1 MSGEQVA
8 NQQPIDT
15 LDNKNLDELNT
26 NSFSIKMNKKKIS
39 KRVDINVLMSKIR
52 NEKKKQSKENLV
64 FFGLLSSV
72 IIVTGII
79 ASL

>member
-8 NQQPIDT
+8 NQQPINT
-15 LDNKNLDELNT
+15 LNNESLSSLSP
-26 NSFSIKMNKKKIS
+26 NSLAIEINKKKTS
-39 KRVDINVLMSKIR
+39 KRVDINVLMAKVRS
-52 NEKKKQSKENLV
+52 EKKKQNKENLV
-64 FFGLLSSV
+64 FFGLISSV

>member
-52 NEKKKQSKENLV
+52 NEKKKQKKENLV

>member
-8 NQQPIDT
+8 NQRSINT
-15 LDNKNLDELNT
+15 LNNESIGTLNT
-26 NSFSIKMNKKKIS
+26 NSLAIKINKKKIS
-39 KRVDINVLMSKIR
+39 KRVDINVLMSKVR
-52 NEKKKQSKENLV
+52 NEKKKQNKENLV
-64 FFGLLSSV
+64 FFGLISSV